1 MLKETDACGPEI
13 RCSVALDNDEEE
25 PVKNETKETR
35 LPLALELAEPKLI
48 AGEVDIQL
56 SSRTNTRQQSTTFSN
71 RGVLS
76 DISVDVAVDDVIA

>member
-1 MLKETDACGPEI
+1 MNGETMKP
-13 RCSVALDNDEEE
+13 
-25 PVKNETKETR
+25 R

-56 SSRTNTRQQSTTFSN
+56 SSRTNTKQQSTTFSSK
-71 RGVLS
+71 GVLS

>member
-1 MLKETDACGPEI
+1 MNMK
-13 RCSVALDNDEEE
+13 DEN
-25 PVKNETKETR
+25 KNTQ

-56 SSRTNTRQQSTTFSN
+56 SSRTNTRQQSTTFSS

-76 DISVDVAVDDVIA
+76 DISVDVAIDDVIA

>member
-1 MLKETDACGPEI
+1 M
-13 RCSVALDNDEEE
+13 
-25 PVKNETKETR
+25 KNETAKSR

-48 AGEVDIQL
+48 AGELDIQL
-56 SSRTNTRQQSTTFSN
+56 SSRTNTRQQSTTFSS